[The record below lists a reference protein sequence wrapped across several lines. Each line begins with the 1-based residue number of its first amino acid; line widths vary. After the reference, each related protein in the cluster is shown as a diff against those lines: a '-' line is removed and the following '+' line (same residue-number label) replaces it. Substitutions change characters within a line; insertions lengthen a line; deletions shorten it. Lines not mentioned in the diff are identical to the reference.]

1 MGLYKGLKIL
11 GYKPY
16 HFVEVCI
23 GGLDHFRMFHEYVR
37 LNNAQSGVVKPYG
50 RPEFEKWLKGFD
62 VSIRGSI
69 GDDASADE
77 RRRPSARSQAIQE
90 AYLSWTP
97 ILTTPMSN
105 SS

>member
-62 VSIRGSI
+62 VSIREFI
-69 GDDASADE
+69 GDYASADE
-77 RRRPSARSQAIQE
+77 RPRPFARSQAIRE

-97 ILTTPMSN
+97 ILTTPTSN